1 LSNTTNQVGNIF
13 GGSLEQ
19 AGRRK
24 FQHEYGN
31 ESLQLVMNNNAAL
44 QSAGMQAGAAG
55 QAGMM
60 GMVGSGVGAAV
71 GIAGI
76 GIAI

>member
-1 LSNTTNQVGNIF
+1 
-13 GGSLEQ
+13 
-19 AGRRK
+19 
-24 FQHEYGN
+24 
-31 ESLQLVMNNNAAL
+31 
-44 QSAGMQAGAAG
+44 MQAGAAG